1 MEEEVDFRY
10 ALVTSGWNLPTF
22 CQANLQTTK
31 SMKATADTPRL
42 APKPLTMLVE
52 SGASGHCFDDELLSD
67 PKAKHLNCKELC
79 KALVWPHNI
88 LAAGRH
94 ALPGTATGVISK
106 QINDMDGNKHP
117 VENSGLVAPGRH
129 NRFLTLLLLP
139 KLEDKVCKG
148 VLCGY
153 SLNSKAYRMYRNK
166 TARATE
172 SRNVIFIETPASTI
186 ADSTEGNTTGD
197 AVSTHED
204 SSPVDNTED
213 ISITYSEEIDS
224 FLKKVSKLTCR
235 NMDPSTSAGLE
246 ELNAEGAGSDETL
259 KRPRQE
265 HCRPTTN
272 SEAQYVWAHAQIV
285 P

>member
-1 MEEEVDFRY
+1 
-10 ALVTSGWNLPTF
+10 
-22 CQANLQTTK
+22 
-31 SMKATADTPRL
+31 
-42 APKPLTMLVE
+42 
-52 SGASGHCFDDELLSD
+52 
-67 PKAKHLNCKELC
+67 
-79 KALVWPHNI
+79 
-88 LAAGRH
+88 
-94 ALPGTATGVISK
+94 
-106 QINDMDGNKHP
+106 
-117 VENSGLVAPGRH
+117 
-129 NRFLTLLLLP
+129 
-139 KLEDKVCKG
+139 
-148 VLCGY
+148 
-153 SLNSKAYRMYRNK
+153 MYRNK